1 MTGKNTYLECSICI
15 LPTLMLIK
23 MLTLICKK
31 YQVTSMTTDG
41 LHNTGVVA
49 SSVRKSIGQLFP
61 LTNHYSISVFQDSV
75 IVVVFFPLF
84 LSSML
89 YRDLLI
95 LYYKYNLHLT
105 LLSLEF
111 ISRVNFS
118 CELQTSESN
127 FLLNIFTR
135 MFHKHCHNSVSKT
148 QHLFIYLFFQIAF
161 YCHCLCHSL
170 HLLII
175 HYPKFLSGILAIVS

>member
-1 MTGKNTYLECSICI
+1 
-15 LPTLMLIK
+15 
-23 MLTLICKK
+23 
-31 YQVTSMTTDG
+31 
-41 LHNTGVVA
+41 
-49 SSVRKSIGQLFP
+49 
-61 LTNHYSISVFQDSV
+61 
-75 IVVVFFPLF
+75 
-84 LSSML
+84 ML

-105 LLSLEF
+105 LLNLEF

-170 HLLII
+170 HTS
-175 HYPKFLSGILAIVS
+175 HYPLSKISLWDPCNCLLTGCPASCSLISLISTLSYVSDTQNCVISVL